1 MKFLRDYFLFM
12 KKYICG
18 KKTKFFLMTL
28 NELFKRATLV
38 IIPML
43 TQVITDGAIYGGGNL
58 RKFYVQAALLVVFTF
73 LSVIFTTFDYKLKN
87 RTKVCIVNEI
97 RGDALSDLMRSDN
110 RRLSLGAIYERING
124 DTEQT
129 ASFLINDMFKFVFSA
144 VYVVVVVVI
153 MLRMNIL
160 LSVLILILFPMTIG
174 INLIYA
180 PVFEKRNSAK
190 KKDSDSFNAHVETLY
205 SADLTIKSYNI
216 VSFMNRITGNYLN
229 RYRKSVYSEIRAV
242 AFFDFFLLTLVLNL
256 GTILPLTVGIYLSY
270 KKILTIGE
278 VTAFSLFCSRL
289 WNPIEFFMDFPAT
302 LAERKNSFCRLKEL
316 FSVKSGSPD
325 AIADSDEPPLPS
337 FRELHINGIGCEID
351 GNRIFS
357 GISLDVN
364 KGDRVAV
371 IGKNGSGK
379 TTIGKMLV
387 KMGTPAEGQIFY
399 NDIPFDEISP
409 QLLREKIVYVPPRAF
424 IFPFSLSENIYFDTE
439 QKAIRIEDFS
449 ILRHI
454 QESHKDELSVNS
466 CSEGEKKLIE
476 IFRALNKDAE
486 LYIFDEPLAY
496 LDKDNKNFVINLI
509 MRFMEEKTVI
519 FITHEKELMERCG
532 KVLEL

>member
-1 MKFLRDYFLFM
+1 
-12 KKYICG
+12 
-18 KKTKFFLMTL
+18 
-28 NELFKRATLV
+28 
-38 IIPML
+38 ML

-58 RKFYVQAALLVVFTF
+58 RNFYVQAALLVVFTF

-316 FSVKSGSPD
+316 FS
-325 AIADSDEPPLPS
+325 
-337 FRELHINGIGCEID
+337 
-351 GNRIFS
+351 

-371 IGKNGSGK
+371 IVKNGSGK
-379 TTIGKMLV
+379 TTIGKMLI